1 MEIKVLEL
9 GEIGVN
15 CYLIAGDNSVVVI
28 DPGFESEVV
37 TNFLKKNSHK
47 DRMIIL
53 THSHFDHISAAEKLR
68 TDTDTKIAIG
78 VFDNPAL
85 SDVKLNLSYL
95 FGVNLSHFSADILL
109 YDGDLFK
116 VGDLEFKV
124 IHTPGHTVGGISLL
138 IDDILISGD
147 TLFYQSIGRTDFPG
161 GDFKTLLDSLEKLFL
176 LDGEIT
182 VLPGHGIQTTIKH
195 EREYNP
201 YRKKI

>member
-15 CYLIAGDNSVVVI
+15 CYLISSDNGAVVI
-28 DPGFESEVV
+28 DPGFESEIV
-37 TNFLKKNSHK
+37 TNFLKENSNK

-53 THSHFDHISAAEKLR
+53 THSHFDHISAAEKLKN
-68 TDTDTKIAIG
+68 DTDTKIAIG

-85 SDVKLNLSYL
+85 SDVNLNLAYL
-95 FGVNLSHFSADILL
+95 FGVNLPPFSADILL

-116 VGDLEFKV
+116 VGDLEFKI
-124 IHTPGHTVGGISLL
+124 IHTPGHTIGGISLL
-138 IDDILISGD
+138 VEDVLISGD

-161 GDFKTLLDSLEKLFL
+161 GDFKTLLDSLEKLFK
-176 LDGEIT
+176 LDGDIT
-182 VLPGHGIQTTIKH
+182 VLPGHGPSTTIKH

-201 YRKKI
+201 YRKKS